1 MLDEIDVKILK
12 DLLKDSRKS
21 FSDIAKECGVSVPT
35 IRARYKRMKAEG
47 IILGSTLL
55 VNPQDLGY
63 ETVASIHLNVK
74 PEEVKKFIDSLDY
87 LELFSLNYD
96 HAKEFNV
103 HVEAFLK
110 RNQDLQKITQK
121 FRQNEAVVEMKITLW
136 VDNFD
141 FPENIPIDHLLKK
154 EGK

>member
-1 MLDEIDVKILK
+1 MLDEVDIKILK

-21 FSDIAKECGVSVPT
+21 FSEIAKECGVSVPT
-35 IRARYKRMKAEG
+35 IRTRYKRMKKDG

-55 VNPQDLGY
+55 VNPKDLGY
-63 ETVASIHLNVK
+63 ETVASIYLNVK
-74 PEEVKKFIDSLDY
+74 PEEVKKFIESLDY
-87 LELFSLNYD
+87 LELFSLHYD

-103 HVEAFLK
+103 HVELFLK

-121 FRQNEAVVEMKITLW
+121 FRQNKAVLEMSITLW

-141 FPENIPIDHLLKK
+141 FPENIPIDHLLQ
-154 EGK
+154 EQG